1 MKEIIIRA
9 RQRIMKQ
16 KIGGKIALLGA
27 VVALVSIIVAAWRS
41 DILFGIALAGI
52 FTGAIGLGIMCTES
66 NSNK

>member
-1 MKEIIIRA
+1 
-9 RQRIMKQ
+9 MKQ
-16 KIGGKIALLGA
+16 KIGSKIALLGA

>member
-27 VVALVSIIVAAWRS
+27 AVFIVSIIVAAWRC

-52 FTGAIGLGIMCTES
+52 FTGAIGLGIMCTEG